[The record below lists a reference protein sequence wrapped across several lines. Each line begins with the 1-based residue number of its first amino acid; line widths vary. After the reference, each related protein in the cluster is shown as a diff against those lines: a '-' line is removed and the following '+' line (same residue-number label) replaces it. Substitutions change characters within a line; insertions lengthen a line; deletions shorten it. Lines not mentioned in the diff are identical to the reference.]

1 MDGLSTARLD
11 SILWARG
18 RSSTLLVSQGI
29 LHSLLLHEREELSFS
44 QLGCLWPEYF
54 NWALNFETV
63 RQGKKFNLQL
73 PHPNDTYETAG
84 GDSKVTFEGKTFNC
98 AFRRNYNHHCTLHG
112 TPWCVQHHMLCI
124 CSKHVFGPALREMG
138 RTDTSAWILLELV
151 AEAPRCLVL
160 LKVSCFWAHA
170 GVKLEAAWSKPR
182 VIQCWVF
189 GGVGFQDLSCG
200 LRQYLGIS
208 GFRS

>member
-1 MDGLSTARLD
+1 MRLKPAGTRRESPLELVRRDGWSVNCQAGEHT
-11 SILWARG
+11 LWASG
-18 RSSTLLVSQGI
+18 RSSILLVSQGI

-63 RQGKKFNLQL
+63 RQGKKFNIQL

-112 TPWCVQHHMLCI
+112 TP
-124 CSKHVFGPALREMG
+124 
-138 RTDTSAWILLELV
+138 
-151 AEAPRCLVL
+151 
-160 LKVSCFWAHA
+160 
-170 GVKLEAAWSKPR
+170 
-182 VIQCWVF
+182 
-189 GGVGFQDLSCG
+189 
-200 LRQYLGIS
+200 
-208 GFRS
+208 